1 MNSRLAFLVK
11 GELIRLHKYNITSVS
26 IIVAILWGIMLY
38 FVNTAVFD
46 TMLPILVMMDASMMA
61 LMFVGSVMFFE
72 KSESTISTMLVTPVT
87 NRELLVSKLIANVAH
102 NIIASLL
109 LVIVFVFVKDV
120 QINFIILFLGIL
132 VCTSSFTLAGII
144 LSYFSK
150 DFMGLLMFVF
160 VIMITLAVPF
170 VLLMLDI
177 ISGPVWENILMFS
190 PLQAAQEIINAG
202 FKGYEFTYRY
212 FVSFGLLFF
221 GGIFG
226 YYFYALPKFQD
237 YAVKQ
242 SGV

>member
-1 MNSRLAFLVK
+1 MNNRLTFLVK

-26 IIVAILWGIMLY
+26 IIVAILWGVMLY
-38 FVNTAVFD
+38 FVNASIFD
-46 TMLPILVMMDASMMA
+46 TILPLLVMMDSTIMA
-61 LMFVGSVMFFE
+61 LMFVGAVMFFE

-87 NRELLVSKLIANVAH
+87 NRELIVSKLIANTVH
-102 NIIASLL
+102 NVIASLL

-120 QINFIILFLGIL
+120 QINFIILFIGIM
-132 VCTSSFTLAGII
+132 VCTTSFTLGGII

-150 DFMGLLMFVF
+150 DFMGLLMYVV
-160 VIMITLAVPF
+160 VIMISLIIPF
-170 VLLMLDI
+170 VLLMMGI

-190 PLQAAQEIINAG
+190 PIQAAQEIINAG
-202 FKGYEFTYRY
+202 FEGYVFTYKY
-212 FVSFGLLFF
+212 FVSLGLLLF
-221 GGIFG
+221 GGILG